1 MKNLLLLLYP
11 FLAITLLF
19 SIGPNMLP
27 DSLVT
32 IIFLSV
38 PVSFGLFGYFV
49 SEQKGNSPIIGFI
62 LCFIWSILGVII
74 VLSLRAKN
82 KNYTDKFK
90 PVINKILHKYI
101 YLNHSHYAAQSFA
114 GFGWFFGIGSIFIL
128 IKGVEAEGSG
138 MEVIPLISIGCFVLS
153 YILEKLKN

>member
-1 MKNLLLLLYP
+1 
-11 FLAITLLF
+11 
-19 SIGPNMLP
+19 MLP

-32 IIFLSV
+32 IIFMSV
-38 PVSFGLFGYFV
+38 PVSFGLFEYFV

-90 PVINKILHKYI
+90 DFGTKITF
-101 YLNHSHYAAQSFA
+101 ST
-114 GFGWFFGIGSIFIL
+114 
-128 IKGVEAEGSG
+128 
-138 MEVIPLISIGCFVLS
+138 
-153 YILEKLKN
+153 EKLYLKDKRFVDTPLYFYRAESDSLQKMTLGPFKNSEINFKRYKNLNLESKFEISELLPHPLA